1 MTKKHILTLLS
12 GGVGIFFIFF
22 KEKLD
27 KSVVYMYNTKL
38 HNYDG
43 AICPLV
49 FFGDAL
55 YRVKIRG
62 NLFRT
67 VGFLFRCQKKFFD
80 AGPTKK
86 QIF

>member
-1 MTKKHILTLLS
+1 MLFGK
-12 GGVGIFFIFF
+12 VGIFFIFLM
-22 KEKLD
+22 ETLD
-27 KSVVYMYNTKL
+27 KIGLYMYNTKL

-62 NLFRT
+62 ICSVLSDFYFAVR
-67 VGFLFRCQKKFFD
+67 KYFFD
-80 AGPTKK
+80 AGTGKK
-86 QIF
+86 ADFLERSD